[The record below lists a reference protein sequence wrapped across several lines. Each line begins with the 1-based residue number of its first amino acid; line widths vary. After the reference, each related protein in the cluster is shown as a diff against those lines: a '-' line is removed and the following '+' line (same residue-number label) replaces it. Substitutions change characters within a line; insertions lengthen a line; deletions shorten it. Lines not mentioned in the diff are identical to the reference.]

1 MRCVKA
7 IIVLKSLISHTR
19 EVVVYSK
26 GNRKPLEGLRCC
38 HLIAMAIPGN
48 QCCLCCCW
56 TVAPLHHWVPKSIF
70 PTSGESK
77 CDWQCWDHTPAWAW
91 ALGWGE
97 GKKTDAASLHSGS
110 GSASSGDP
118 WNGEFPQTR
127 KNGVPLHMEGL
138 HVEPLY
144 MQHQD
149 YPTEQVFHGTHFGK
163 CCLKTVFTRTDAK
176 SGMSWRH

>member
-1 MRCVKA
+1 M
-7 IIVLKSLISHTR
+7 
-19 EVVVYSK
+19 VYSK

-97 GKKTDAASLHSGS
+97 GKKTDAASLHRGR
-110 GSASSGDP
+110 ALP
-118 WNGEFPQTR
+118 P
-127 KNGVPLHMEGL
+127 V
-138 HVEPLY
+138 
-144 MQHQD
+144 
-149 YPTEQVFHGTHFGK
+149 GTHEMGNSPKHGRMGFLYTWKGYMWSPFTCNTK
-163 CCLKTVFTRTDAK
+163 TVLQNECSTEHTLGNAVWDSFHKNWCEVRHVLKTLSHPDLTTLY
-176 SGMSWRH
+176 S